1 MNKKTLWIFAL
12 GLTTLFLAGC
22 GAESSSS
29 DENLALAECL
39 TSKWAIMYGTDR
51 CPHCQNQKKLFG
63 FAAFEKVNF
72 VDCDKEKNVCTLAG
86 VTGYP
91 TWKFADGT
99 VLQGTQTLEVLA
111 STASCSVDDLANPSP
126 MEEITTGVVTTGL
139 ENSLSGTVEVVSGD
153 TATGIVITPSTWVVV
168 TGA

>member
-1 MNKKTLWIFAL
+1 MGLVTLV
-12 GLTTLFLAGC
+12 LAGC
-22 GAESSSS
+22 GAASSSS

-39 TSKWAIMYGTDR
+39 TSKGAIMYGTDR

-99 VLQGTQTLEVLA
+99 VLQGTQTLEMLA
-111 STASCSVDDLANPSP
+111 SAGACSADDLANPSVV
-126 MEEITTGVVTTGL
+126 EEVATGVVATGS
-139 ENSLSGTVEVVSGD
+139 EDSLSGTLEVLSGD
-153 TATGIVITPSTWVVV
+153 TATGIVITPSTGVVV